1 MVAVETVE
9 VTSGDAVA
17 VVSAPPRW
25 DVARRLLANGRVRA
39 GLAMTLP
46 FVVLVVLFPLLPF
59 PSPTASSITERFESP
74 SFDHVFGTDTLGRD
88 MLARTIAGG
97 RISLLV
103 GITVAVLSLTAGIVF
118 GTLAGWFGGW
128 VDSVTSGVTNIFLS
142 FPGLLIGLLLVAAF
156 GPGVWQVIAA
166 VTIAFTPRATRLQR
180 SSVLAIRSRTYMD
193 AARQVA
199 APSWW
204 ILLRHVVPN
213 TLSPMLVA
221 GSIYTADAILI
232 EATISFMGLGIV
244 PPTPSWG
251 SIIKD
256 GQPFLREAWWI
267 TMVPAICLVIVAI
280 GLHLIAD
287 GARQVIDP
295 TEREARR

>member
-1 MVAVETVE
+1 MVALATPAHELHAATY
-9 VTSGDAVA
+9 D
-17 VVSAPPRW
+17 APPRF
-25 DVARRLLANGRVRA
+25 DMARRLLRNGRFRA
-39 GLAMTLP
+39 GLALLVPFAALAILFPVLP
-46 FVVLVVLFPLLPF
+46 FSSATESSLL
-59 PSPTASSITERFESP
+59 ERFLAP
-74 SFDHVFGTDTLGRD
+74 SLEHPLGTDTLGRD

-103 GITVAVLSLTAGIVF
+103 GVTVAAVSLTVGILF
-118 GTLAGWFGGW
+118 GTLAGFFGGW
-128 VDSVTSGVTNIFLS
+128 LDSLISGVTNIFLS

-156 GPGVWQVIAA
+156 GPGLWQVVAA
-166 VTIAFTPRATRLQR
+166 VSIAFAPRATRLQR
-180 SSVLAIRSRTYMD
+180 SSVLAIRSRAYMD

-199 APSWW
+199 APSRW

-213 TLSPMLVA
+213 TLSPMLVV

-251 SIIKD
+251 TIIQD
-256 GQPFLREAWWI
+256 GQSYLREAWWI
-267 TMVPAICLVIVAI
+267 TMMPAILLVVVAI
-280 GLHLIAD
+280 GLHLLAD

-295 TEREARR
+295 TERASR